1 MDPLVDM
8 FNRIRNAL
16 AVGKEQV
23 EIPHSKM
30 KLEIAKILE
39 RLGYVK
45 GVESK
50 GRKVKR
56 SIDIVLKYR
65 EKTPAITGL
74 RRISKQGQRIYASAF
89 QMFRLKKRN
98 ATAILSTSKGLMT
111 DGEAREQ
118 KIGGE
123 VLCEVW

>member
-50 GRKVKR
+50 GRKIKR

-89 QMFRLKKRN
+89 QMFRLKKRH
-98 ATAILSTSKGLMT
+98 AIAILSTSKGLMT